1 MCCVVN
7 SLSVVLLFQFSSLSR
22 ISRLI
27 LYNFINYSTVHTGQ
41 SYFFFSYRAN
51 NFLIFVKKR
60 HFN

>member
-41 SYFFFSYRAN
+41 SYFFFHIEQTIS
-51 NFLIFVKKR
+51 
-60 HFN
+60 